1 MGQDGGKGEYGERG
15 PKGDIGPEVKY
26 DNSNVLFSQILYF
39 FHIKFYLT

>member
-26 DNSNVLFSQILYF
+26 NF
-39 FHIKFYLT
+39 KFCLKNYHMGI